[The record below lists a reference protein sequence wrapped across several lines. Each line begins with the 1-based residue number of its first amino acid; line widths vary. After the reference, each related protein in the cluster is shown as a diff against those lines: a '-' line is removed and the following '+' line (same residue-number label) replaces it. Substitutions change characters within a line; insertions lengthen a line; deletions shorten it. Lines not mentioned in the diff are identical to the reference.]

1 MNDRAYSIMLVEDSP
16 SQAVKL
22 TAVLEEEGWLVNW
35 VSNAEEAFAALRQ
48 TRPDLVLLDFYLP
61 GMRGDEVCRRI
72 RMNID
77 SRGLPIVMLT
87 SEEHNELHGLE
98 SGADDF
104 IVKSSDPEILLLKL
118 RTLLQKTRSEDGLI
132 LAGGRDNFRSARILA
147 IDDSRT
153 FLERLRPELEGEGY
167 ELETAVSPEDGLE
180 RALSEPFDGIIID
193 LMMPGIDGIE
203 VCRRINAMRPQ
214 SQSPLVTIILTSL
227 ETRENRSSALEAGA
241 DDFVGKS
248 DDFSVLK
255 GRIRA
260 LLRRKFFAEENAR
273 ILQELRAKEL
283 EALKERAAKEVA
295 EARAALVEK
304 LELSTRDLNRSR
316 EELKKANEAKDRFL
330 AILSHELRTPLTPI
344 LAVVTQRS
352 EDETV
357 PSELRRDLFMIKR
370 NVELEARLIDDLL
383 DLTRITQGKLEV
395 RADDVDLLPLIAH
408 VVDICSAGE
417 QSIPNIVSEFTAE
430 RSIVRGDSSRLTQ
443 VFWNL
448 LRNATKFT
456 PAEGRITLRLYNE
469 KDDYG
474 KANVV
479 FEIVDTGIGID
490 RDILPRIFDAFEQ
503 GSRQVTRQF
512 GGLGLG
518 LAISKAIIDLHDGTL
533 KAHSLGRGHGATFRI
548 DLPVGADLFTQDLVL
563 PKCAPAETVNTA
575 SAQPKE
581 PAHILLVEDHEDTR
595 DILKRLL
602 TMRGFR
608 VSVAEGVQ
616 TAGKLAREAGPIDI
630 LISDVGLPDGT
641 GFDALR
647 VVNEAQPVK
656 GIALSGYG
664 MEKDIQQSIKAGFTS
679 HLTKPVDFDHLEKE
693 INSILA
699 TPPPL
704 PLEGTKTETRT
715 GSRILLVEDDPD
727 TATAMKFILK
737 GLGHEATLAGT
748 ISEALTAALNNKFDL
763 IISDIGLPDGHGIS
777 LLTGVR
783 QFCDTP
789 AIALTAYGMQEDIDR
804 CLKAGFGIHLT
815 KPVLKD
821 QLRKAIL
828 QMTGKLDP

>member
-1 MNDRAYSIMLVEDSP
+1 MSDRAYSIMLVEDSP

-22 TAVLEEEGWLVNW
+22 TAVLEHEGWKVNW
-35 VSNAEEAFAALRQ
+35 VSNAEEAFAALREA
-48 TRPDLVLLDFYLP
+48 RPDLVLLDYYLP

-104 IVKSSDPEILLLKL
+104 IVKSSDPEILLLRL
-118 RTLLQKTRSEDGLI
+118 RTLLQKTRSEEGLI
-132 LAGGRDNFRSARILA
+132 LAGGRDTFRSARILA
-147 IDDSRT
+147 IDDSRA
-153 FLERLRPELEGEGY
+153 FLERLKPELESEGY
-167 ELETAVSPEDGLE
+167 ELETAVSPQDGLE
-180 RALSEPFDGIIID
+180 RALSEPFDAVIID
-193 LMMPGIDGIE
+193 LVMPELDGIE
-203 VCRRINAMRPQ
+203 ICRRINAMHPQ
-214 SQSPLVTIILTSL
+214 NQNPLVTIILTSL
-227 ETRENRSSALEAGA
+227 ETRENLSNALEAGA
-241 DDFVGKS
+241 NDFVGKS
-248 DDFSVLK
+248 DDFSILK

-283 EALKERAAKEVA
+283 EALEERAAKEVA

-344 LAVVTQRS
+344 LAVVTQHA

-395 RADDVDLLPLIAH
+395 RADDVDLIPLIGH
-408 VVDICSAGE
+408 VVDICSTGD
-417 QSIPNIVSEFTAE
+417 QPIPQIVSDFTAE

-456 PAEGRITLRLYNE
+456 PPEGKVTLRLFNE
-469 KDDYG
+469 KDAVG
-474 KANVV
+474 NTKAV
-479 FEIVDTGIGID
+479 FEIIDTGIGID
-490 RDILPRIFDAFEQ
+490 AEMLPRIFDAFEQ
-503 GSRQVTRQF
+503 GGRQVTRQF

-518 LAISKAIIDLHDGTL
+518 LAISKAIVDLHEGSIE
-533 KAHSLGRGHGATFRI
+533 AHSLGRGQGAIFRVS
-548 DLPVGADLFTQDLVL
+548 LPISADLFSQDLIL
-563 PKCAPAETVNTA
+563 PKCAPAETTTTKDKSKLPV
-575 SAQPKE
+575 
-581 PAHILLVEDHEDTR
+581 HILLVEDHDDTR
-595 DILKRLL
+595 EILERLL

-608 VSVAEGVQ
+608 VSVAEGV
-616 TAGKLAREAGPIDI
+616 TAAGKRAREEGPIDI
-630 LISDVGLPDGT
+630 LISDMGLPDGT

-647 VVNEAQPVK
+647 TVTEIQPVR

-664 MEKDIQQSIKAGFTS
+664 MDKDIQQSLKAGFSS
-679 HLTKPVDFDHLEKE
+679 HLTKPVDFDRLEKE
-693 INSILA
+693 IGTILA
-699 TPPPL
+699 SPL
-704 PLEGTKTETRT
+704 PPQSKANQPEASK

-737 GLGHEATLAGT
+737 SLGHEATLATT
-748 ISEALTAALNNKFDL
+748 ISEALDSALNNKFDL

-777 LLTGVR
+777 LLMGVR

-815 KPVLKD
+815 KPVHKE

-828 QMTGKLDP
+828 NMTGKAEG